1 MDKTPTMV
9 LLDQSGDD
17 DDDDKERDND
27 DEVTEADEPSP
38 PQSEDDADADSGT
51 DLLEDI
57 LENEIPDTAAD
68 PEVAELEEPNEP
80 KRPAVTI
87 IDCPVC
93 RKPVRT
99 RRLARHQRSQRCQM
113 AAVLALQAQDAAAE
127 EAKTRAQ
134 KKKLLAPRRT
144 FLDVPMVSP
153 KGALTSGLLDFLLN
167 TANTA
172 ASTANDAVS
181 CLRKIAGV
189 KYPVTAELTA
199 PQLYALLVDTET
211 LQAFFKV
218 LEGSGMKACSR
229 KRYVDAIRLGLT
241 WLETRSP
248 QEPGTPPASAA
259 ATFVESLRSLRVCR
273 TAVAGGC
280 QRHEGHAQ
288 YTKEGP
294 GAQEQDPEEPPQP
307 QGAARVRPHA
317 HRGRTRPAAAPRRQ

>member
-1 MDKTPTMV
+1 MISVLSLPVSYPREFGAALYFAPFGGPICATFGWLIFWFACEQMSRAKTTDEADEATLTDDVSEPEE
-9 LLDQSGDD
+9 LDETEELD
-17 DDDDKERDND
+17 
-27 DEVTEADEPSP
+27 EADEPEAL
-38 PQSEDDADADSGT
+38 SE
-51 DLLEDI
+51 
-57 LENEIPDTAAD
+57 
-68 PEVAELEEPNEP
+68 PEFEEPDEP
-80 KRPAVTI
+80 EEEGAAPGELTETKRASASITI

-99 RRLARHQRSQRCQM
+99 RRLARHQRSLKCQM
-113 AAVLALQAQDAAAE
+113 AAAMALQAQDAAAE

-134 KKKLLAPRRT
+134 KKKLQAPRRT

-153 KGALTSGLLDFLLN
+153 KGALTTGLLDFLLN

-199 PQLYALLVDTET
+199 PQLYALLVDTDT

-248 QEPGTPPASAA
+248 QEPGTPS
-259 ATFVESLRSLRVCR
+259 
-273 TAVAGGC
+273 
-280 QRHEGHAQ
+280 
-288 YTKEGP
+288 GP
-294 GAQEQDPEEPPQP
+294 YGLY
-307 QGAARVRPHA
+307 VR
-317 HRGRTRPAAAPRRQ
+317 

>member
-9 LLDQSGDD
+9 LLDQSDD
-17 DDDDKERDND
+17 DDDDKERDD
-27 DEVTEADEPSP
+27 DEVTEADEPS

-51 DLLEDI
+51 DLLED
-57 LENEIPDTAAD
+57 EIPDAAAD
-68 PEVAELEEPNEP
+68 ASDPADPAATELAET

-153 KGALTSGLLDFLLN
+153 KGALTTGLLDFLLN

-189 KYPVTAELTA
+189 KYPVTAELTT
-199 PQLYALLVDTET
+199 PQLYGLLVDTET

-248 QEPGTPPASAA
+248 QEPGTPPAPTAS
-259 ATFVESLRSLRVCR
+259 ESLRSLR
-273 TAVAGGC
+273 
-280 QRHEGHAQ
+280 
-288 YTKEGP
+288 P
-294 GAQEQDPEEPPQP
+294 
-307 QGAARVRPHA
+307 
-317 HRGRTRPAAAPRRQ
+317 

>member
-1 MDKTPTMV
+1 MDRTTDKTPLVV
-9 LLDQSGDD
+9 LLDHSGDD
-17 DDDDKERDND
+17 DFDDKG
-27 DEVTEADEPSP
+27 EVTEADEPSP
-38 PQSEDDADADSGT
+38 SQSEDDADADSGT
-51 DLLEDI
+51 DPLED
-57 LENEIPDTAAD
+57 EIPDEAAAD
-68 PEVAELEEPNEP
+68 AQPDEASEPSEIAET
-80 KRPAVTI
+80 KRPAAVTI

-153 KGALTSGLLDFLLN
+153 KGALTTGLLDFLLN

-189 KYPVTAELTA
+189 KYPVSAELTT
-199 PQLYALLVDTET
+199 PQLYALLVDTDT

-248 QEPGTPPASAA
+248 SEPGTP
-259 ATFVESLRSLRVCR
+259 L
-273 TAVAGGC
+273 
-280 QRHEGHAQ
+280 
-288 YTKEGP
+288 
-294 GAQEQDPEEPPQP
+294 
-307 QGAARVRPHA
+307 
-317 HRGRTRPAAAPRRQ
+317 APTGL